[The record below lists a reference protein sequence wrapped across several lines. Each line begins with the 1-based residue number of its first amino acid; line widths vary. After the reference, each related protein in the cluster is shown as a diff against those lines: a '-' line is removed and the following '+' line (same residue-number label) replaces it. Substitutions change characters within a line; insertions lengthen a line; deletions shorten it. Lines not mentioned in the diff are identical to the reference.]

1 MLTSLTTGLIL
12 GISAGLAP
20 GPLLTLV
27 VSETLQHNI
36 GSGIRVALAPLIT
49 DLPIILVML
58 FIVNELSSMQPIL
71 GLISLAGGCFVFYL
85 GYQNIQTKGME
96 LDLQPKESRSFL
108 KGVLANTLSPHPYL
122 FWFSVGGPIIIKAMD
137 SGAVAPLIFMFSFY
151 TLLVGSKIVLAIA
164 VGRSKQLLSGSLY
177 LSMLRSLGL
186 LLCVLA
192 LFLISDGFSLLG
204 VW

>member
-27 VSETLQHNI
+27 ISETLQHNI

-58 FIVNELSSMQPIL
+58 LIVNELSSVQPVL

-85 GYQNIQTKGME
+85 GYQNILTKGVE
-96 LDLQPKESRSFL
+96 LDLQPKESRSLL

-122 FWFSVGGPIIIKAMD
+122 FWFSVGGPIVVKAMD
-137 SGAVAPLIFMFSFY
+137 SGIVAPLIFMFSFY

-177 LSMLRSLGL
+177 LTMLRSLGL

>member
-1 MLTSLTTGLIL
+1 MLTSLTSGLIL
-12 GISAGLAP
+12 GISAGMAP

-27 VSETLQHNI
+27 ISETLQHNV

-58 FIVNELSSMQPIL
+58 FIVNELSSMQPVL

-85 GYQNIQTKGME
+85 GYQNIQIKRVE
-96 LDLQPKESRSFL
+96 LDLQAKESRSLL
-108 KGVLANTLSPHPYL
+108 KGVLTNILSPHPYL
-122 FWFSVGGPIIIKAMD
+122 FWFSVGGPIVIKTMD
-137 SGAVAPLIFMFSFY
+137 SGTVAPLLFMFSFY

-177 LSMLRSLGL
+177 LTTIRSLGL
-186 LLCVLA
+186 LLCGLA
-192 LFLISDGFSLLG
+192 LFLIVDGLSLVG
-204 VW
+204 VL